1 MTEQPVRLD
10 DLISHINDNQ
20 PDGDPLARLS
30 DAVLTSRRLGD
41 LADQL
46 IGHFVDQARRSGAAW
61 SAIGEAMGVTK
72 QAAQQRFVASP
83 AALGARDLPLNR
95 FTPRARSASLAARS
109 EALAMSKD
117 QVGTGH
123 LLLGLLSEPEGLAAR
138 AIAALGATPD
148 QVRDRLGAGPPPE
161 YAAFPQ
167 QIPFTPPARKA
178 LAQSLRAAIDL
189 EHNYIGT
196 EHLLLGIM
204 AEGKDVGARALQSL
218 GITEKRVLDWV
229 RSTIEMMAAARSSGR

>member
-1 MTEQPVRLD
+1 
-10 DLISHINDNQ
+10 
-20 PDGDPLARLS
+20 
-30 DAVLTSRRLGD
+30 
-41 LADQL
+41 
-46 IGHFVDQARRSGAAW
+46 
-61 SAIGEAMGVTK
+61 MGVTK

-83 AALGARDLPLNR
+83 AALDARDLPLNR

-138 AIAALGATPD
+138 AIAARGATPE
-148 QVRDRLGAGPPPE
+148 QTRDRLGAGPAPE

-178 LAQSLRAAIDL
+178 LALSLRAAIDL

-196 EHLLLGIM
+196 EHLLLGIL
-204 AEGKDVGARALQSL
+204 AEGKDTGAQALKDL
-218 GITEKRVLDWV
+218 GITEERVLDWV
-229 RSTIEMMAAARSSGR
+229 RSAVEMMAAARSSGPSRRR